1 MVKALIFKELN
12 QYDKVINIFKKAV
25 ELYIN
30 VNIVEIDLFFENS
43 IYIVFDDYSKFINL
57 LNECIKI
64 DSHNFESYYGK
75 ALFIKNSNKYKE
87 TEVLFDKAIECHEKT
102 IKFKTYKL
110 CEIHIEKFHFIV
122 RKHNFYKRKYAE
134 AEYFM
139 KVKNYNK
146 ALNSY
151 EECIKIN
158 TNDFNLHKNKAE
170 LLKSLED
177 MKRL

>member
-1 MVKALIFKELN
+1 MPKR
-12 QYDKVINIFKKAV
+12 NI
-25 ELYIN
+25 
-30 VNIVEIDLFFENS
+30 
-43 IYIVFDDYSKFINL
+43 
-57 LNECIKI
+57 
-64 DSHNFESYYGK
+64 
-75 ALFIKNSNKYKE
+75 
-87 TEVLFDKAIECHEKT
+87 
-102 IKFKTYKL
+102 L
-110 CEIHIEKFHFIV
+110 C
-122 RKHNFYKRKYAE
+122 
-134 AEYFM
+134 M